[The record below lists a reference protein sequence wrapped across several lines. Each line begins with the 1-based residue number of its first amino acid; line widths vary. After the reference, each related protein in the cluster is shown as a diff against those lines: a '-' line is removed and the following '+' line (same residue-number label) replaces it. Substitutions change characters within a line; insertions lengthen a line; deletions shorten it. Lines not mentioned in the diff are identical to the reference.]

1 MIHIPGTIIYFT
13 PYFFSNGKSK
23 NKYFLILA
31 DTENEIIVASLP
43 TSKDHI
49 PPAIKKVHGCISDDE
64 KKINCYFFEKNRII
78 SECGT
83 FGFPLDTYI
92 YGEQI
97 DFFDLKKLQ
106 SVYKNA
112 GSDYTIQCK
121 LSNAE
126 LKSVKD
132 CLKNSGVVTRKF
144 KKYL

>member
-1 MIHIPGTIIYFT
+1 MYIPGTVIYFT
-13 PYFFSNGKSK
+13 PFYFSDGNSK

-31 DTENEIIVASLP
+31 NNGDNIIVASLL

-49 PPAIKKVHGCISDDE
+49 PNSIKKKHGCISNDVMR
-64 KKINCYFFEKNRII
+64 IICYFFEKNRII

-83 FGFPLDTYI
+83 FGFPKNTYI

-97 DFFDLKKLQ
+97 DFFDLKLLQ
-106 SVYKNA
+106 SIYKK
-112 GSDYTIQCK
+112 GDYVVQCK
-121 LSNAE
+121 LSDTEFESA
-126 LKSVKD
+126 KD